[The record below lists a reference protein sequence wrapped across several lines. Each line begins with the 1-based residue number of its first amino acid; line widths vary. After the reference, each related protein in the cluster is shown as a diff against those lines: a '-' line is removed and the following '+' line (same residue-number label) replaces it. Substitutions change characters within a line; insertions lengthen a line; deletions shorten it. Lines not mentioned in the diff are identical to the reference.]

1 MTFWPSGRRSPVAER
16 NGDEAGDGARRIV
29 KDMGI
34 THAEFFR
41 CVQPLLEGSDYT
53 LRDDGVTIRLDA
65 GSVDITLGPEGR
77 RSLGNFH
84 LPRTPVELRFRD
96 CTPRDIESFILDFD
110 TRFRRG
116 GG

>member
-1 MTFWPSGRRSPVAER
+1 MAEPDAGESRDGIRRV
-16 NGDEAGDGARRIV
+16 V

-34 THAEFFR
+34 THADFFR
-41 CVQPLLEGSDYT
+41 SVRPLLEAVDHA
-53 LRDDGVTIRLDA
+53 LRDDGVTLRLDA
-65 GSVDITLGPEGR
+65 GTVEIRLGPEGR

-84 LPRTPVELRFRD
+84 LPRTRVELRFRG
-96 CTPRDIESFILDFD
+96 CTADSIESFIARFD

>member
-1 MTFWPSGRRSPVAER
+1 MRSPSGRRWPVVEP
-16 NGDEAGDGARRIV
+16 DAGESRDGIRRVV

-34 THAEFFR
+34 THADFFR
-41 CVQPLLEGSDYT
+41 SVRPLLEGADHT
-53 LRDDGVTIRLDA
+53 LRDDRVTLRLDA
-65 GSVDITLGPEGR
+65 GTVEIRLGPEGR

-84 LPRTPVELRFRD
+84 LPRTRVELRFRD
-96 CTPRDIESFILDFD
+96 CAPDTIDTFIARFD

>member
-1 MTFWPSGRRSPVAER
+1 VAER
-16 NGDEAGDGARRIV
+16 RAGTSGERLQRIV

-34 THAEFFR
+34 THADFFR
-41 CVQPLLEGSDYT
+41 SIRPLLQGSAHEVRT
-53 LRDDGVTIRLDA
+53 DGVTLALGA
-65 GSVDITLGPEGR
+65 GSVEIGLGPEAR

-84 LPRTPVELRFRD
+84 LPRTEVELRFRD
-96 CTPRDIESFILDFD
+96 CTPGEIEAFVADFD

>member
-1 MTFWPSGRRSPVAER
+1 MAER
-16 NGDEAGDGARRIV
+16 PAADPGDGAHWVV

-34 THAEFFR
+34 THADFFR
-41 CVQPLLEGSDYT
+41 SIQPLLAGVDHT
-53 LRDDGVTIRLDA
+53 LRDDGLTLRLDN
-65 GSVDITLGPEGR
+65 GIVEIRLGPEGR

-84 LPRTPVELRFRD
+84 LPRTRVELRFEG
-96 CTPRDIESFILDFD
+96 CAPEVIEAFIARFD

>member
-1 MTFWPSGRRSPVAER
+1 VAER
-16 NGDEAGDGARRIV
+16 VSGKPGDGARLVV

-34 THAEFFR
+34 THADFFR
-41 CVQPLLEGSDYT
+41 SMQPLLESAEHAIHV
-53 LRDDGVTIRLDA
+53 DGVTIRLEP
-65 GSVDITLGPEGR
+65 GSVEIRLGPEGR

-84 LPRTPVELRFRD
+84 LPRTRIELRFQGCSLQAID
-96 CTPRDIESFILDFD
+96 AFIASFD

>member
-1 MTFWPSGRRSPVAER
+1 VAER
-16 NGDEAGDGARRIV
+16 PASAPADGVRRVV

-34 THAEFFR
+34 THADFFR
-41 CVQPLLEGSDYT
+41 SVQPLLEAADHT
-53 LRDDGVTIRLDA
+53 IHVDGVTLRLDT
-65 GSVDITLGPEGR
+65 GTVDIRLGPEGR

-84 LPRTPVELRFRD
+84 LPRTRVELRFQG
-96 CTPRDIESFILDFD
+96 CAADIIEAFIARFD

>member
-1 MTFWPSGRRSPVAER
+1 VVDPDADESRDSIRRV
-16 NGDEAGDGARRIV
+16 V

-34 THAEFFR
+34 THADFFR
-41 CVQPLLEGSDYT
+41 CVRPLLEAADHT
-53 LRDDGVTIRLDA
+53 LRDDGVTLRLDA
-65 GSVDITLGPEGR
+65 GLVDIRLGPEGR

-84 LPRTPVELRFRD
+84 LPRTRVELRFQG
-96 CTPRDIESFILDFD
+96 CTADAIDAFIARFD

>member
-1 MTFWPSGRRSPVAER
+1 VAER
-16 NGDEAGDGARRIV
+16 VCGKPGDGTRLIV

-34 THAEFFR
+34 THADFFR
-41 CVQPLLEGSDYT
+41 SVQPLLETADHT
-53 LRDDGVTIRLDA
+53 VHVDGVTIQLEPGCVEIR
-65 GSVDITLGPEGR
+65 LGPEGR

-84 LPRTPVELRFRD
+84 LPRTRIELRFQSCAPQAID
-96 CTPRDIESFILDFD
+96 AFIASFD

>member
-1 MTFWPSGRRSPVAER
+1 MRSPS
-16 NGDEAGDGARRIV
+16 ARRWPVVDPDAGGSRDGIRRVV

-34 THAEFFR
+34 THADFFR
-41 CVQPLLEGSDYT
+41 SVRPLLEAVDHA
-53 LRDDGVTIRLDA
+53 LRDDVVTLRLDA
-65 GSVDITLGPEGR
+65 GTVEIRLGPEGR

-84 LPRTPVELRFRD
+84 LPRTRVELRFRD
-96 CTPRDIESFILDFD
+96 CAPDTIDTFIARFD